1 MAIPP
6 KKVAII
12 GAGPSGLVT
21 AKTLLHNFPP
31 GKFAPVVFDSRFE
44 VGGLWNTG
52 AAPTKARDASD
63 PVTLDPRMRT
73 NLSRFTVAFSDLAWE
88 SVIEDGDIPMFPQAS
103 QVGQY
108 LAAYAQRYIPKDAFR
123 LGSYVRQT
131 KRLVQPDSSMKWR
144 VFWDQKSA
152 RLVDHD
158 QPQAASS
165 EKSEDFDYLVVASGY
180 FARPHIPK
188 IPGLAQFDGRV
199 VHSSAL
205 AKGHDAANDEDLA
218 RGNILVLGGSMSGVE
233 SASTFALHRST
244 SKFHNVNG
252 GKNTPANHSIYHISS
267 RPFWTLPTYLPHTLP
282 SSSVKFLP
290 LDLTMYDLDR
300 RPAGP
305 IEYYLGPIPKE
316 KAVKTNE
323 YFRSLLGAEYEKFG
337 HVHQGGPG
345 ASNSSPPW
353 VAIGNDYAGFVQSG
367 TIVPKM
373 GRAVSIHPDR
383 TNKVA
388 AVQIKTADGES
399 IKLENIA
406 SIVMATGFTPF
417 ESLSFLPEDIL
428 STLEYTTDDSFLPLV
443 LDQGGSLRSEIPDLG
458 FVGYYRGPYW
468 GAMEMQARFL
478 GKTWAQENHELATV
492 ESQMQNIR
500 LLRQPATQTWRGQFP
515 MGDYVGLMETFAK
528 DLGIERTT
536 LQGLEGSGPVIPAR
550 YIYNDLPS
558 NECQNRGIENLN
570 SEAKST
576 LDSLSSVGL
585 RGTGDTNTLDSQT
598 GIATAIFRALHGE
611 WKLAKR
617 GYIGEMSGTVT
628 FHPRYPT
635 NPAYDR
641 EYVCEKLVS
650 EYADMTCNTKQTI
663 WRLSEAGGTG
673 FPIRIYPMEADGDGL
688 EIQTTN
694 DLKLRSAQHGK
705 NDDIGPNST
714 VNPTVDHQP
723 DYILQDST
731 CRYKF
736 WFDRVS
742 ISRWEISRIEDDVVS
757 DGSTASTMYT
767 RF

>member
-1 MAIPP
+1 MRP

-21 AKTLLHNFPP
+21 AKTLLHNFP

-88 SVIEDGDIPMFPQAS
+88 SVIEDDDIPIFPQAS

-108 LAAYAQRYIPKDAFR
+108 LASYAQRYIPKDAFR

-131 KRLVQPDSSMKWR
+131 KRLVQPGSSTKWR

-152 RLVDHD
+152 QSVQHE
-158 QPQAASS
+158 QTQAINS

-180 FARPHIPK
+180 FARQYIPD
-188 IPGLAQFDGRV
+188 IPGLAQFNGRV

-205 AKGHDAANDEDLA
+205 AKGHDAANDEDLSL
-218 RGNILVLGGSMSGVE
+218 GNILVLGGSMSGVE
-233 SASTFALHRST
+233 SASTFALHRSNSRFHDANRGANT
-244 SKFHNVNG
+244 SAG
-252 GKNTPANHSIYHISS
+252 HSIYHVSS

-282 SSSVKFLP
+282 SSTVSFLP

-316 KAVKTNE
+316 KAAKTNE

-337 HVHQGGPG
+337 HVHQEGPE
-345 ASNSSPPW
+345 ASSLSPPW
-353 VAIGNDYAGFVQSG
+353 VAIGNDYAGFVRSG

-373 GRAVSIHPDR
+373 GRAVTIHPDPA
-383 TNKVA
+383 KKLA
-388 AVQIKTADGES
+388 AVQIETADGES
-399 IKLENIA
+399 ITLENIA

-417 ESLSFLPEDIL
+417 ESISFLPEDVL
-428 STLEYTTDDSFLPLV
+428 STLEYTTDDSFLPP
-443 LDQGGSLRSEIPDLG
+443 GPEIRIPDLG

-478 GKTWAQENHELATV
+478 GKTWAQEPHELATT
-492 ESQMQNIR
+492 ESQMRNIR

-528 DLGIERTT
+528 DLEIERTR
-536 LQGLEGSGPVIPAR
+536 LQDVEGPGPVIPAR
-550 YIYNDLPS
+550 YIYNDLS
-558 NECQNRGIENLN
+558 STDGQKQGIGN
-570 SEAKST
+570 SDAKLT
-576 LDSLSSVGL
+576 LDSLSLLGL
-585 RGTGDTNTLDSQT
+585 CGTGDINTLDSQT
-598 GIATAIFRALHGE
+598 CIATAIFRALHGE
-611 WKLAKR
+611 WKYTKR
-617 GYIGEMSGTVT
+617 GYIGEIAGTVA

-635 NPAYDR
+635 DPAYDR
-641 EYVCEKLVS
+641 EYVCEELLS
-650 EYADMTCNTKQTI
+650 ESADITYNTKQSI

-673 FPIRIYPMEADGDGL
+673 FPIQIYPMDECGS
-688 EIQTTN
+688 EIPTTN
-694 DLKLRSAQHGK
+694 HLKLHSAQHGK
-705 NDDIGPNST
+705 SGNVGP
-714 VNPTVDHQP
+714 NPTVDIAVDHRP
-723 DYILQDST
+723 DYALQDNT
-731 CRYKF
+731 FYYKF
-736 WFDRVS
+736 WFDGVS
-742 ISRWEISRIEDDVVS
+742 ISRWEISRTEDHVVS
-757 DGSTASTMYT
+757 DGPMASIIYT
-767 RF
+767 RV